1 MNFIT
6 CPTYTPIS
14 WQNQE
19 YTNFIFFSSF
29 GALKG
34 DLTWG
39 IAEKTGSN
47 NFDNDI
53 KDISQIGDIGM
64 LAFIIK
70 PTKNTLCL
78 KTKMPIRGIK

>member
-1 MNFIT
+1 MNSNIH
-6 CPTYTPIS
+6 PTYTPIR

-19 YTNFIFFSSF
+19 YKNFMFFSF
-29 GALKG
+29 LGALKG

-53 KDISQIGDIGM
+53 TDISPIGDIGM
-64 LAFIIK
+64 LATIIK
-70 PTKNTLCL
+70 NSETA
-78 KTKMPIRGIK
+78 